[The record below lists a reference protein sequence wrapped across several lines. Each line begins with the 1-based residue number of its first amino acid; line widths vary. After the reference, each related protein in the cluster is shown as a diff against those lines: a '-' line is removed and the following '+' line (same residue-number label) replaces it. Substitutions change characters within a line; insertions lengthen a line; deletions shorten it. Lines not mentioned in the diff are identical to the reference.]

1 MELLFLA
8 ILVLLM
14 AFALGSGFPVAFALP
29 GSAILAI
36 ALAALTGYLF
46 STGTDAFFDSG
57 GPMQWLSAGVTNF
70 RGIYWEAERDT
81 LIAIPLFVF
90 MGIMLQRSKIAED
103 LLVTMAR
110 LFGPVPGGLGISVVF
125 VGALLAATTGIVGAT
140 VVAMGLISLPAMLR
154 NNYSVPLATG
164 TIAASGTLGQIIP
177 PSIVLIILADQLA
190 SAVDQA
196 GSIRQTLYKDTTG
209 EVSMP
214 SDFAVVSTSA
224 GEMFLG
230 AFLPGLVLVGLY
242 MAFILGFAL
251 LNPKS
256 APAVHEEGTFTRQFA
271 LKVLITLV
279 PPLALIFLVLGSI
292 IGGIATVNQAGAI
305 GAVGA
310 MVMAGYRLKEGEKG
324 AYSPAILAI
333 LALLGLAVAISFFG
347 EVNIKRIDDSQDL
360 LGLILALIA
369 VSLVL
374 IAIFWSGW
382 RTFKLEDTLRGV
394 MIDTAKTTSLVF
406 IILLGAA
413 MLTSAFRAFGGE
425 HLVKD
430 FLQGLPG
437 GFWAQF
443 LIVMLVIFILG
454 FFLDFIEIAVVV
466 VPIVAPI
473 LLADPSANVT
483 AVWLGVMIGLNIQT
497 SFLTPPFGFA
507 LFYLRGVAPA
517 IVKTLD
523 MYKGVIAFICLQLI
537 ALGIVGFYPQLVNYL
552 PNRSSLLSETA
563 PPPQN
568 PRLQYCMER
577 LVDQDFAD
585 NGDTI
590 LAAIQKAETL
600 DMSYLPEN
608 LREAMAEGFEKARQ
622 ALPQM
627 TAIHDAEAAVQVA
640 AGDYRPLHV
649 QVRALERDARRIDET
664 IEDLQVIVNRAGPT
678 GIYSEA
684 QGERASARIEALTA
698 DRDALL
704 AQIPSE
710 WDARHDEFASIQKA
724 ETQARRTYRRT
735 ADDAYEPMLE
745 VKAILRDADKLAALE
760 SEIVALKEQV
770 PSLEPEA
777 AVEAIAAMR
786 SRVGE
791 VEGSSDV
798 RKGLTEA
805 RKIMRSREPDAV
817 AAVAEIDNTLAALE
831 ADLVWRQRGA
841 AELLPDLLT
850 YDVAINRNI
859 GLRQQDRLPDDMAL
873 EVAACLSDHRDISL
887 NF

>member
-1 MELLFLA
+1 MELFFLLL
-8 ILVLLM
+8 LVLLM
-14 AFALGSGFPVAFALP
+14 ALALGSGFPVAFALP
-29 GSAILAI
+29 GSAILTIGI
-36 ALAALTGYLF
+36 AAGSGYLF
-46 STGTDAFFDSG
+46 AGDVDAFFSHG
-57 GPMQWLSAGVTNF
+57 GPGQWLSAGVTNF

-196 GSIRQTLYKDTTG
+196 GSLRTTLYKANTG
-209 EVSMP
+209 ELSMP

-242 MAFILGFAL
+242 MLFILGFAL
-251 LNPKS
+251 LNPKA

-271 LKVLITLV
+271 VKVFITLV

-292 IGGIATVNQAGAI
+292 IAGVATVNQAGAI

-310 MVMAGYRLKEGEKG
+310 MVMAGYRLRDGKRG

-333 LALLGLAVAISFFG
+333 LALLGLAVVISFFG
-347 EVNIKRIDDSQDL
+347 AVNIKLIQTSEDL
-360 LGLILALIA
+360 VALILAIIA
-369 VSLVL
+369 VSLLL

-382 RTFKLEDTLRGV
+382 RTLNLENTLRGV
-394 MIDTAKTTSLVF
+394 MVETAKTTALVF

-425 HLVKD
+425 ELVKN

-517 IVKTLD
+517 VVKTLD
-523 MYKGVIAFICLQLI
+523 MYKGVIAFICLQLV

-563 PPPQN
+563 PPPKN

-577 LVDQDFAD
+577 LIHEDYQA
-585 NGDTI
+585 NGDSI
-590 LAAIQKAETL
+590 LAAIQKAQAIDL
-600 DMSYLPEN
+600 SYLPED
-608 LREAMAEGFEKARQ
+608 LQEEMAEGFEKAQ
-622 ALPQM
+622 EAIPQM
-627 TAIHDAEAAVQVA
+627 QAIAEAEAAVGEA
-640 AGDYRPLHV
+640 AGAYRPEHV
-649 QVRALERDARRIDET
+649 KVRALERDARRVDERIAEFQIIVDRSGENAVFTPEQGARAQERID
-664 IEDLQVIVNRAGPT
+664 
-678 GIYSEA
+678 
-684 QGERASARIEALTA
+684 ALSA
-698 DRDALL
+698 DRDAIL
-704 AQIPSE
+704 AEIP
-710 WDARHDEFASIQKA
+710 ASWEDTYQAFSQIQKA
-724 ETQARRTYRRT
+724 ETTARVTYRRT
-735 ADDAYEPMLE
+735 VDQAYEPVLE
-745 VKAILRDADKLAALE
+745 LKAILADADTVAAFKPELE
-760 SEIVALKEQV
+760 ALKAEVAQ
-770 PSLEPEA
+770 LEPEA

-786 SRVGE
+786 SKVGAA
-791 VEGSSDV
+791 EGTSDI

-805 RKIMRSREPDAV
+805 RKIMRSREPNAE
-817 AAVAEIDNTLAALE
+817 AAIAEIDKSIAALD
-831 ADLVWRQRGA
+831 ADLAWRQRGA
-841 AELLPDLLT
+841 QEILPQLAE
-850 YDVAINRNI
+850 YDAAVINNI
-859 GLRQQDRLPDDMAL
+859 GIRAQERLPNDMAL
-873 EVAACLSDHRDISL
+873 DVAGCLSDHRDISL
-887 NF
+887 SF

>member
-1 MELLFLA
+1 MELFFLLL
-8 ILVLLM
+8 LVVLM

-29 GSAILAI
+29 GSAILTIGI
-36 ALAALTGYLF
+36 AAGSGYLF
-46 STGTDAFFDSG
+46 AGDAGAYFSHG
-57 GPMQWLSAGVTNF
+57 GPGQWLSAGVTNF

-196 GSIRQTLYKDTTG
+196 GSLRQALFKSSTG
-209 EVSMP
+209 ELSMP
-214 SDFAVVSTSA
+214 SDFSVVSTSA

-242 MAFILGFAL
+242 MLFILGFAL

-271 LKVLITLV
+271 VKVVLTLV

-292 IGGIATVNQAGAI
+292 IAGVATVNQAGAI

-310 MVMAGYRLKEGEKG
+310 MVMAGYRLRDGKRG
-324 AYSPAILAI
+324 AYTPAIMVI
-333 LALLGLAVAISFFG
+333 LALLGLAVIISFLG
-347 EVNIKRIDDSQDL
+347 AVNIKLIQTSDDL
-360 LGLILALIA
+360 LALVLALIA
-369 VSLVL
+369 VSLLV

-382 RTFKLEDTLRGV
+382 RTLKLENTLRGV
-394 MIDTAKTTSLVF
+394 MVETAKTTSLVF

-425 HLVKD
+425 DLVKD

-443 LIVMLVIFILG
+443 LIVMLVIFVLG

-473 LLADPSANVT
+473 LLADPEANVT

-517 IVKTLD
+517 VVKTLD
-523 MYKGVIAFICLQLI
+523 MYKGVIAFICLQLV
-537 ALGIVGFYPQLVNYL
+537 ALGIVGLYPQLVNYL

-563 PPPQN
+563 PPPKN
-568 PRLQYCMER
+568 PRLQYCMEK
-577 LVDQDFAD
+577 LVNEQYQA
-585 NGDTI
+585 NGNGI
-590 LAAIQKAETL
+590 LSAIGTAEAI
-600 DMSYLPEN
+600 DMSYLPED
-608 LREAMAEGFEKARQ
+608 LRDDMSEGFGKAREA
-622 ALPQM
+622 LPLM
-627 TAIHDAEAAVQVA
+627 EAITEAEAQVAAA
-640 AGDYRPLHV
+640 AGDYKPVHV
-649 QVRALERDARRIDET
+649 RVRALERDARRIDEQ
-664 IEDLQVIVNRAGPT
+664 IEELKVIVQRSGDNAVYTAEQGARA
-678 GIYSEA
+678 
-684 QGERASARIEALTA
+684 QARIEELNVEH
-698 DRDALL
+698 DAIL
-704 AQIPSE
+704 AQIPENWEDTYQTFSK
-710 WDARHDEFASIQKA
+710 IQKA
-724 ETQARRTYRRT
+724 ENTARLTYRRT
-735 ADDAYEPMLE
+735 VDQAYEPVIEL
-745 VKAILRDADKLAALE
+745 KAVLADAD
-760 SEIVALKEQV
+760 IVAQFGPQLETLKEQV
-770 PSLEPEA
+770 LQLEPEA
-777 AVEAIAAMR
+777 AVDAIAEMR
-786 SRVGE
+786 SIIGSA
-791 VEGSSDV
+791 EGTGDI
-798 RKGLTEA
+798 RKGLSDA
-805 RKIMRSREPDAV
+805 RKIMRSRQPDAQEALV
-817 AAVAEIDNTLAALE
+817 EIDKSIAALE
-831 ADLVWRQRGA
+831 ADLVWRQRA
-841 AELLPDLLT
+841 AEEILPQLEA
-850 YDVAINRNI
+850 YDAAVGTTI
-859 GLRQQDRLPDDMAL
+859 GLRAQDRLPDDLAL
-873 EVAACLSDHRDISL
+873 DVAGCLSGHRDVSL
-887 NF
+887 SF

>member
-1 MELLFLA
+1 MELFFLLL
-8 ILVLLM
+8 LVLLM

-29 GSAILAI
+29 GSAILTIGI
-36 ALAALTGYLF
+36 AAGTGYLF
-46 STGTDAFFDSG
+46 AGDTDAFFSHG
-57 GPMQWLSAGVTNF
+57 GPGQWLSAGVTNF

-196 GSIRQTLYKDTTG
+196 GSLRTTLYKANTG
-209 EVSMP
+209 ELSMP
-214 SDFAVVSTSA
+214 SDFSVVSTSA

-242 MAFILGFAL
+242 MLFILGFAL
-251 LNPKS
+251 LNPKA
-256 APAVHEEGTFTRQFA
+256 APAVHEEGTFTRKFA
-271 LKVLITLV
+271 VKVLITLV
-279 PPLALIFLVLGSI
+279 PPLSLIFLVLGSI
-292 IGGIATVNQAGAI
+292 IAGVATVNQAGAI

-310 MVMAGYRLKEGEKG
+310 MVMAGYRLRDGKRG
-324 AYSPAILAI
+324 AYSPAIIAI
-333 LALLGLAVAISFFG
+333 LALLGLAVVISFFG
-347 EVNIKRIDDSQDL
+347 SVNIKLIQTSDDL
-360 LGLILALIA
+360 LALILAIIA
-369 VSLVL
+369 VSLLL
-374 IAIFWSGW
+374 IAICWSGW
-382 RTFKLEDTLRGV
+382 RTLKLEDTLRGV
-394 MIDTAKTTSLVF
+394 MVETAKTTALVF

-425 HLVKD
+425 ELVKN

-443 LIVMLVIFILG
+443 LIVMLVIFVLG

-517 IVKTLD
+517 VVKTID
-523 MYKGVIAFICLQLI
+523 MYKGVIAFICLQLV
-537 ALGIVGFYPQLVNYL
+537 ALGIVGLYPQLVNYL

-563 PPPQN
+563 PPPKN

-577 LVDQDFAD
+577 LVYEDFQE
-585 NGDTI
+585 NGDSI
-590 LAAIQKAETL
+590 LSAIQNAEAI
-600 DMSYLPEN
+600 DMSYLPED
-608 LREAMAEGFEKARQ
+608 LQKDMVEGFEKARE
-622 ALPQM
+622 AMPQM
-627 TAIHDAEAAVQVA
+627 QAIRDAELAVEAA
-640 AGDYRPLHV
+640 AGDYKPVHV
-649 QVRALERDARRIDET
+649 EVRALERDARRLDER
-664 IEDLQVIVNRAGPT
+664 IEDLQVIVDRSGEGAV
-678 GIYSEA
+678 YSEEQGARA
-684 QGERASARIEALTA
+684 QARIDILQAEH
-698 DRDALL
+698 DAIL
-704 AQIPSE
+704 AQIPES
-710 WDARHDEFASIQKA
+710 WDDTYSEFAKIQKA
-724 ETQARRTYRRT
+724 ENTARLTYRRT
-735 ADDAYEPMLE
+735 VDQAYEPVLE
-745 VKAILRDADKLAALE
+745 LKAILNDADLVASFRPELE
-760 SEIVALKEQV
+760 ALKEQV
-770 PSLEPEA
+770 PQLEPDA
-777 AVEAIAAMR
+777 AVDAIAEMR
-786 SRVGE
+786 SRVGDA
-791 VEGSSDV
+791 EGTSDI
-798 RKGLTEA
+798 RDGLSEA
-805 RKIMRSREPDAV
+805 RSIMRSRSPNAEEAL
-817 AAVAEIDNTLAALE
+817 AEIDKSIAALD
-831 ADLVWRQRGA
+831 ADLAWRQKGA
-841 AELLPDLLT
+841 QEILPQLEA
-850 YDVAINRNI
+850 YDAAVVDNI
-859 GLRQQDRLPDDMAL
+859 GLRAQDRLPTDMAL
-873 EVAACLSDHRDISL
+873 DVAGCLSDHRDVSL
-887 NF
+887 SF

>member
-1 MELLFLA
+1 MELFFLA
-8 ILVLLM
+8 LLVLLM

-29 GSAILAI
+29 GSAILTIGI
-36 ALAALTGYLF
+36 AAATGFIF
-46 STGTDAFFDSG
+46 STSPDAFFDTG
-57 GPMQWLSAGVTNF
+57 GAYQWLSAGVTNF

-196 GSIRQTLYKDTTG
+196 GSLRQTLFKDSTG
-209 EVSMP
+209 ELSMP

-242 MAFILGFAL
+242 MLFILGFAL
-251 LNPKS
+251 INPKS
-256 APAVHEEGTFTRQFA
+256 APAVHEEGTFTREFA
-271 LKVLITLV
+271 GKVFMTLV

-292 IGGIATVNQAGAI
+292 IAGVATVNQAGAI

-324 AYSPAILAI
+324 AYTPAILGVI
-333 LALLGLAVAISFFG
+333 ALLGLAVVISFFG
-347 EVNIKRIDDSQDL
+347 AVNIKRIETSQDVVAL
-360 LGLILALIA
+360 VLALIS
-369 VSLVL
+369 VSLIL

-382 RTFKLEDTLRGV
+382 RTLKFEDTLRGV
-394 MIDTAKTTSLVF
+394 MVETAKTTSLVF

-425 HLVKD
+425 HLVKE

-517 IVKTLD
+517 VVKTID
-523 MYKGVIAFICLQLI
+523 MYKGVVAFITLQLI
-537 ALGIVGFYPQLVNYL
+537 ALGIVGLYPQLVNYL

-568 PRLQYCMER
+568 PRLQYCMEN
-577 LVDQDFAD
+577 LIYADFQK

-590 LAAIQKAETL
+590 LAAISKAEAL
-600 DMSYLPEN
+600 DVSYMPKSLQKDLAKGYETA
-608 LREAMAEGFEKARQ
+608 RKAI
-622 ALPQM
+622 PQM
-627 TAIHDAEAAVQVA
+627 TAIHDAEAAVEVA
-640 AGDYRPLHV
+640 AVDYRPFHS
-649 QVRALERDARRIDET
+649 QVRALERDARRIDARIAE
-664 IEDLQVIVNRAGPT
+664 LQVIVDRAGPT
-678 GIYSEA
+678 GIYTQE
-684 QGERASARIEALTA
+684 QGERAASRIKTLTA

-704 AQIPSE
+704 AQIPAE
-710 WDARHDEFASIQKA
+710 WEGVHKEFAAIQKK
-724 ETQARRTYRRT
+724 ETDARRTYRRT
-735 ADDAYEPMLE
+735 VDDAYQPILE
-745 VKAILRDADKLAALE
+745 TKAILRDADTLAAIE
-760 SEIVALKEQV
+760 SEIVALKDQIQTM
-770 PSLEPEA
+770 EPDA
-777 AVEAIAAMR
+777 AVDAIADMR
-786 SRVGE
+786 GRVGE
-791 VEGSSDV
+791 IEGSSDI

-805 RKIMRSREPDAV
+805 RKIMRSRTPDL
-817 AAVAEIDNTLAALE
+817 AAATAEIDNTLAELK
-831 ADLVWRQRGA
+831 ADLAWRQKA
-841 AELLPDLLT
+841 AQELLPQLVS
-850 YDVAINRNI
+850 YDQVINRNI
-859 GLRQQDRLPDDMAL
+859 GLRQQDRLPEDMAL
-873 EVAACLSDHRDISL
+873 DVASCLSDHRDISL